1 MRGEESGDQGGRG
14 TMLRVDQRG
23 ELDGTG
29 VRRRKQSQEGRVK
42 WDSTERVAL
51 MPLYIRGRDA

>member
-1 MRGEESGDQGGRG
+1 
-14 TMLRVDQRG
+14 MLRIEQRG

-42 WDSTERVAL
+42 KKVGVDRARGFVIDWEVRVL